1 VVALVAALMLVD
13 IPVFIVVVIA
23 WVVLASLAAA
33 KASQG
38 RSYRYPLTMR
48 FVR

>member
-1 VVALVAALMLVD
+1 
-13 IPVFIVVVIA
+13 
-23 WVVLASLAAA
+23 VLASLAAA

>member
-1 VVALVAALMLVD
+1 LMLVD
-13 IPVFIVVVIA
+13 IPVFMVVVIA

>member
-1 VVALVAALMLVD
+1 
-13 IPVFIVVVIA
+13 
-23 WVVLASLAAA
+23 VVLASLAAA